1 MTFTYTDEQLAAF
14 VDDELDKSFE
24 AEISEAINQSVDLKV
39 RVQEIRQTKQ
49 RVMQAF
55 DEYDADLPPFNFD
68 TLKPRER
75 HEDSERGS
83 VQPLRKVLLFV
94 RHPQSLIAVSAI
106 CLLFT
111 VVTIIPSFSS
121 SFNNSSQPNLPQMYA
136 TLYEQQGQV
145 SQTQWRSAFGTDREK
160 FERLAFF
167 SNQAEIDLT
176 RFSKMDELS
185 FLEAKFLNL
194 EGNSVIQ
201 VSFISPYGEDI
212 AFYLQ
217 KGKHLANQDPV
228 STIVDGKL
236 ISRWTLNDS
245 TLVLVQPRDQIQFR
259 GEDVSERRIKKFH
272 ETALSSAG
280 RKNSRSMV
288 QFYY

>member
-1 MTFTYTDEQLAAF
+1 MPYTYTDEQLAAF

-24 AEISEAINQSVDLKV
+24 AEISAAVGQSDDLKA
-39 RVQEIRQTKQ
+39 RVQEIRHMKQ

-55 DEYDADLPPFNFD
+55 EEYDADLPPFNFD
-68 TLKPRER
+68 TLNPGQPQADREQSPA
-75 HEDSERGS
+75 HT
-83 VQPLRKVLLFV
+83 LTKVLL
-94 RHPQSLIAVSAI
+94 LIRKPLPLGAVTAF
-106 CLLFT
+106 CLMVAAVFITLPT
-111 VVTIIPSFSS
+111 
-121 SFNNSSQPNLPQMYA
+121 FNETGQPNFTQMYA
-136 TLYEQQGQV
+136 TLYEQQGRV

-160 FERLAFF
+160 FERLSFF

-217 KGKHLANQDPV
+217 KGGHVTNADPV
-228 STIVDGKL
+228 STTVDGKL
-236 ISRWTLNDS
+236 ISYWNLNDS
-245 TLVLVQPRDQIQFR
+245 TLVLVQPRDQMQIR
-259 GEDVSERRIKKFH
+259 GEDVSEKRIQKFH

-288 QFYY
+288 QFVF